1 MSENTA
7 TALIERRGGLLGSF
21 VSLPSDAEMG
31 CVCMCLQY
39 FKHAYNSSYQQG
51 ILIHSVQL

>member
-7 TALIERRGGLLGSF
+7 TSLIERGGGLLGSF
-21 VSLPSDAEMG
+21 VPLPSDVEMV

-39 FKHAYNSSYQQG
+39 FKHAYNGSYQQA
-51 ILIHSVQL
+51 ISIHSVQL